1 MVVDLWG
8 DMLDSEG
15 ICWLVLWGGEWFGTN
30 GPEYLLFY
38 FYYLFLLGSLIRVV
52 LFMLY
57 FCL

>member
-8 DMLDSEG
+8 NMLDSEE

-38 FYYLFLLGSLIRVV
+38 FYYLFLLGSLI
-52 LFMLY
+52 
-57 FCL
+57 